1 MDIILNEV
9 ELAKDIIKRA
19 EGEANPSLVGK
30 KPSYTLS
37 LLARYMKQVEKK
49 KDEVIFEYL
58 DSFMS
63 KHANGYNSVLWGNKI
78 QSCIKRAKKNK
89 LNQIDY
95 IGITQKELDII
106 AKLKDEK
113 QERLAF
119 TMLCYAK
126 YYNAINEMNNNWI
139 NVSLTDLFKSA
150 RVYSEKGISN
160 RLMINDIKDKID
172 VQFIDEKTK
181 KVKNKKWMELALLV
195 SSTNIKLNFIDN
207 ESDKYTIKITDFRE
221 LGYEYLL
228 YKGFNYKR
236 CKTCGILFKK
246 TGNKSMYCST
256 CRKESELL
264 SKRKWKNKKVEK

>member
-37 LLARYMKQVEKK
+37 LLARYMKQIEKK

-106 AKLKDEK
+106 AKLKNEK

-150 RVYSEKGISN
+150 RVYSEKGVSN

-172 VQFIDEKTK
+172 IQFIDEKTK

-195 SSTNIKLNFIDN
+195 SSTNIKLNCIDN
-207 ESDKYTIKITDFRE
+207 KSDEYTIKITDFRE

-236 CKTCGILFKK
+236 CETGGILLKT

>member
-95 IGITQKELDII
+95 IGITQNELDII
-106 AKLKDEK
+106 AQLKNEK
-113 QERLAF
+113 QERLVF

-150 RVYSEKGISN
+150 RVYSEKGVSN
-160 RLMINDIKDKID
+160 RLMINDIKDKFD
-172 VQFIDEKTK
+172 VQVIDEKTK

-195 SSTNIKLNFIDN
+195 SSTNIKLNFIDE
-207 ESDKYTIKITDFRE
+207 ESDKYAIEISDFRE

-228 YKGFNYKR
+228 YKGASYGR

>member
-78 QSCIKRAKKNK
+78 QSCVKKAKKNK

-106 AKLKDEK
+106 AKLKNEK

-126 YYNAINEMNNNWI
+126 YYNTINEMNNNWI

-150 RVYSEKGISN
+150 RVYSEKGVSN

-172 VQFIDEKTK
+172 IQFIDEKTK

-207 ESDKYTIKITDFRE
+207 ESDEYTIKITDFRE

-228 YKGFNYKR
+228 YKGLNYGR
-236 CKTCGILFKK
+236 CRECGILFKK
-246 TGNKSMYCST
+246 LKPNKLYCST
-256 CRKESELL
+256 CEKEKKLES
-264 SKRKWKNKKVEK
+264 SRKWKKANRN

>member
-49 KDEVIFEYL
+49 KDEAIFEYL
-58 DSFMS
+58 DSFMR

-78 QSCIKRAKKNK
+78 QSCIKKAKKNK

-106 AKLKDEK
+106 AKLKNKK

-150 RVYSEKGISN
+150 RVYSEKGVSN

-172 VQFIDEKTK
+172 IQFIDEKTK

-207 ESDKYTIKITDFRE
+207 ESDEYTIKITDFRE

-228 YKGFNYKR
+228 YKGLNYVR
-236 CKTCGILFKK
+236 CRECGILFKK
-246 TGNKSMYCST
+246 SDKRTLYCSS
-256 CRKESELL
+256 CKKEKELERY
-264 SKRKWKNKKVEK
+264 KKYNKKR

>member
-19 EGEANPSLVGK
+19 EGEPNPSLVGK

-95 IGITQKELDII
+95 IGITQNELDII
-106 AKLKDEK
+106 AQLKNEK
-113 QERLAF
+113 QERLVF

-150 RVYSEKGISN
+150 RVYTEKGVSN
-160 RLMINDIKDKID
+160 RLMINDIKDKFD
-172 VQFIDEKTK
+172 VQVIDEKTK

-195 SSTNIKLNFIDN
+195 SSTNIKLNFIDE
-207 ESDKYTIKITDFRE
+207 ESDKYAIEISDFRE

-228 YKGFNYKR
+228 YKGLNYGR
-236 CKTCGILFKK
+236 CRECGILFKK
-246 TGNKSMYCST
+246 SDKRTLYCSS
-256 CRKESELL
+256 CKKEKELERY
-264 SKRKWKNKKVEK
+264 KKYNKKR